1 MVQTALK
8 QRPAGKLNATQRSTI
23 ERPTAPALPSTE
35 RQAAT
40 ARAAILLKEI
50 LDYQERLNRL
60 SVRSGSDEDYLIS
73 AYKRQIELR
82 QRQLQ
87 ALPKPLESAP
97 NPWR

>member
-1 MVQTALK
+1 MALTALK
-8 QRPAGKLNATQRSTI
+8 QRPAGKLNATD
-23 ERPTAPALPSTE
+23 RPKIVQPTSE

-40 ARAAILLKEI
+40 ARAATLLKEI
-50 LDYQERLNRL
+50 LDYQERLNRM
-60 SVRSGSDEDYLIS
+60 SVRSTSDEDYLIS
-73 AYKRQIELR
+73 AYRRQIERL

>member
-1 MVQTALK
+1 MAQTALK
-8 QRPAGKLNATQRSTI
+8 QRPAGKLNATQRSTT
-23 ERPTAPALPSTE
+23 ERPTPPTGE

-40 ARAAILLKEI
+40 ARAATLLKEI
-50 LDYQERLNRL
+50 LDFQERLNRL

-73 AYKRQIELR
+73 AYKRQIERR

>member
-1 MVQTALK
+1 MAQNALK
-8 QRPAGKLNATQRSTI
+8 QRPAGKLNATQRSTTD
-23 ERPTAPALPSTE
+23 RPKTE

-40 ARAAILLKEI
+40 ARAATLLKEI

-60 SVRSGSDEDYLIS
+60 SVRSGSDEDYLIA
-73 AYKRQIELR
+73 AYRRQIERR
-82 QRQLQ
+82 QHLLQ

>member
-1 MVQTALK
+1 MAQTALK
-8 QRPAGKLNATQRSTI
+8 QRPAGKLNATERSTI
-23 ERPTAPALPSTE
+23 ERPTTE

>member
-1 MVQTALK
+1 MALTALK
-8 QRPAGKLNATQRSTI
+8 QRPAGKLNATQR
-23 ERPTAPALPSTE
+23 PTTE

-40 ARAAILLKEI
+40 ARAATLLKEI
-50 LDYQERLNRL
+50 LDYQERLNRM
-60 SVRSGSDEDYLIS
+60 SVRSTSDEDYLIS
-73 AYKRQIELR
+73 AYRRQIERR

>member
-1 MVQTALK
+1 MAQTLLK

-23 ERPTAPALPSTE
+23 ERPTTERPTTE

-40 ARAAILLKEI
+40 ARAATLLKEI

-60 SVRSGSDEDYLIS
+60 AVRSGSDEDYLIN
-73 AYKRQIELR
+73 AYRRQIERR
-82 QRQLQ
+82 QRALQ
-87 ALPKPLESAP
+87 ALPKPLDSAP